1 LWPVIKLQG
10 DATSVCQTVAS
21 DGGGKSQTWPLI
33 TLLLRTFVIGLG
45 TFLKFQKN
53 RHIAVRKL
61 RFRFG
66 SALKPA
72 VFGLVSKTVTALH
85 YTTLDPSL
93 GLCIGQPVRQALA
106 LACEGSIRHPMR
118 KKEKKERG
126 SMMRGID

>member
-1 LWPVIKLQG
+1 MAANYVI
-10 DATSVCQTVAS
+10 VAHFC
-21 DGGGKSQTWPLI
+21 DWAGP
-33 TLLLRTFVIGLG
+33 
-45 TFLKFQKN
+45 FLKFQKN
-53 RHIAVRKL
+53 RHIAVRKP

-118 KKEKKERG
+118 KKEEKKRKRVNDEG
-126 SMMRGID
+126 H